1 MANIYKTDST
11 IFEGKVRIEPD
22 PPKNVDDKFMTIVPR
37 SKTYLNENT
46 KPIPLRVM
54 RDGGVEF
61 NPDLNITVNDLN
73 NGKKRFI
80 NANGKGDKFKINII
94 IYEKDTFPVTREFS
108 DESWQTI
115 PDLLDY
121 EDKVRYS
128 GDLVEGPYRAIL
140 TKQVKFLEALDYWI
154 RNMTVFIVTTRA
166 VDIPNGEYV
175 ITENGS
181 RKQTHDGATIWELE
195 FTRYT
200 GANTLTIKYST
211 NYADKAA
218 AKYKKQKA
226 AKAKKSKSTK
236 KKTQTSVQK
245 KLAKC
250 KICKIQY
257 TKNKNNTCICTY
269 YMQYEL
275 KRQKFYPANAAID
288 GWYGSKTLEA
298 VKKFQ
303 NKYKKKFKLT
313 PNGKA
318 DSKTIKAICK
328 V

>member
-1 MANIYKTDST
+1 MANMYKTDST
-11 IFEGKVRIEPD
+11 IFEGKVRLETAPT
-22 PPKNVDDKFMTIVPR
+22 KNVYDKFMTIVPR

-94 IYEKDTFPVTREFS
+94 IYEKDTFPVTREFT
-108 DESWQTI
+108 DKSWQTI
-115 PDLLDY
+115 TDRDDY
-121 EDKVRYS
+121 EDIS
-128 GDLVEGPYRAIL
+128 EDLEGQYHATLI
-140 TKQVKFLEALDYWI
+140 KQVKLLEALDYWI
-154 RNMTVFIVTTRA
+154 RNMAVFIVTTRA
-166 VDIPNGEYV
+166 VDIPNGQYV

-226 AKAKKSKSTK
+226 AKAKKSKSK

-303 NKYKKKFKLT
+303 NKYKKKFNLT
-313 PNGKA
+313 ANGKA